1 MNHDYMNVTYKDR
14 DYIAHL
20 VPESLL
26 EELKAPGQHAM
37 AMGITTESG
46 ENEIIGAVT
55 LFVDSN
61 SNDEIIMNIRWFY
74 IQPEYRGQGYGRE
87 LYNKICELAVENN
100 VKTIKIS
107 YPNIEE
113 TQGLNYVFY
122 EMDYD
127 FAKNGIVELYT
138 NLGEIM
144 EQSTIYGKLKANNG
158 AIPLSEITDTILRK
172 YVNNL
177 EYERRHVSDYLLP
190 VRVED
195 YEKDLSYVVLNK
207 NEDIIAALLIRH
219 VNDALEP
226 IIFHASDEKNII
238 ALFNVLGNC
247 ISSAKE
253 KYGKDKSV
261 RIRSTAI
268 TKWDKISKLLPELNY
283 IPVIQG
289 SMDLEY

>member
-26 EELKAPGQHAM
+26 EELKAPGQYAM

-113 TQGLNYVFY
+113 TQGLSYVFY

-127 FAKNGIVELYT
+127 FSKNGIVELYT
-138 NLGEIM
+138 SLGEIM
-144 EQSTIYGKLKANNG
+144 EQSTIYGKLKANKG
-158 AIPLSEITDTILRK
+158 AVPLSNITDTQLRK
-172 YVNNL
+172 YVNSL
-177 EYERRHVSDYLLP
+177 EYDRRHVSDYILP
-190 VRVED
+190 TKVDD
-195 YEKDLSYVVLNK
+195 YEKDLSFVVLDT
-207 NEDIIAALLIRH
+207 NEDIIASLLIRH

-226 IIFHASDEKNII
+226 IVFHVNDEKDSI
-238 ALFNVLGNC
+238 ALFKTLGNC
-247 ISSAKE
+247 ISAADR
-253 KYGKDKSV
+253 KYGADKNV

-268 TKWDKISKLLPELNY
+268 TKWDKIRKLLPELKY
-283 IPVIQG
+283 IPAIQG
-289 SMDLEY
+289 SMELDY